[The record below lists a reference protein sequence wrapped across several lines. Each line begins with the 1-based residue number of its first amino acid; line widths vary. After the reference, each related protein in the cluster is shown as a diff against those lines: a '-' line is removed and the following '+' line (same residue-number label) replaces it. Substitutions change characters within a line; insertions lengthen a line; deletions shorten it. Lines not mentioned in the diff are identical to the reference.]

1 MDDHIV
7 DRAPVQVIALYA
19 PRPGIPDLH
28 RTVLG
33 ARHHPF
39 ALAVER
45 YARDVA
51 CVSIES
57 EHGARIGRANVVEL
71 DVVVARRGE
80 VALVG

>member
-19 PRPGIPDLH
+19 PCTRIPDLH
-28 RTVLG
+28 RSVFG

-51 CVSIES
+51 SVSIES
-57 EHGARIGRANVVEL
+57 EHGARVGGADVIEL
-71 DVVVARRGE
+71 DVVVTCCGK